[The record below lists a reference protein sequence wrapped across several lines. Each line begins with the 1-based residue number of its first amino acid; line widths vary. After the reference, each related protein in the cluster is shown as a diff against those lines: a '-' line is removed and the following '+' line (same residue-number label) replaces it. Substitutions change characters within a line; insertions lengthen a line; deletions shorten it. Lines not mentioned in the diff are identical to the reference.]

1 MKKFDLSIYKNPVPY
16 FYLYDVYIKE
26 NNLVKESFL
35 IKIGV
40 TPGSYRKC
48 RKGELNIGENVIEQ
62 LSRYFDFRVPS
73 DAMIDEIEK
82 FLNKVY
88 YNMYYKI
95 YDSYDDDLK
104 YINELINSNYVCFPI
119 IDLIN
124 LYLKISSNK
133 NVALIHEENEILF
146 EKIKKYEVFL
156 KYSLTDLYEII
167 LLSLEKDIPENY
179 WIKNYNNASAY
190 FILSTR
196 SYLKKRYI
204 ESLFFGN
211 KCQEI
216 LFRDGN
222 INRLIYLNYTLMSC
236 LAHVGNYEEC
246 YELAS
251 RQLLSLK
258 SIGVTNDFRVNGCRN
273 YVAISL
279 VGKRAYKLVYEE
291 YNNRNDLTFIEEIAF
306 IICLFIWCSK
316 LKNFDE
322 YEKHFNSLQIQ
333 NLKEVQSSVLIL
345 LDNYLK
351 NRTKTSIVSLEKYNS
366 MEHYIN
372 ILKNIVFN

>member
-1 MKKFDLSIYKNPVPY
+1 
-16 FYLYDVYIKE
+16 
-26 NNLVKESFL
+26 
-35 IKIGV
+35 
-40 TPGSYRKC
+40 
-48 RKGELNIGENVIEQ
+48 
-62 LSRYFDFRVPS
+62 
-73 DAMIDEIEK
+73 
-82 FLNKVY
+82 
-88 YNMYYKI
+88 
-95 YDSYDDDLK
+95 
-104 YINELINSNYVCFPI
+104 
-119 IDLIN
+119 
-124 LYLKISSNK
+124 
-133 NVALIHEENEILF
+133 
-146 EKIKKYEVFL
+146 
-156 KYSLTDLYEII
+156 
-167 LLSLEKDIPENY
+167 
-179 WIKNYNNASAY
+179 
-190 FILSTR
+190 
-196 SYLKKRYI
+196 
-204 ESLFFGN
+204 
-211 KCQEI
+211 
-216 LFRDGN
+216 
-222 INRLIYLNYTLMSC
+222 MSC

-291 YNNRNDLTFIEEIAF
+291 YKTRNDLTFIEEIAF

-333 NLKEVQSSVLIL
+333 NLKEAQSSVLIL